1 MKLTKNL
8 FWAFAGLGLVAC
20 SGEEIVP
27 QGSDMDGNAVV
38 EVTIAAPNDF
48 NRSLVA
54 GTTGANAGKIKVNG
68 TLTIKLETASGA
80 TQSVDIPLNDQSARG
95 TITHKFWGVKD
106 PTKVTA
112 YINDGDKVNN
122 DTEINSLSAPNMQAE
137 PEDIPAYG
145 ESTTFKLS
153 GKTEVNSE
161 DGKTYEMYD
170 ANVVMKIPV
179 ARLEVSNIKHVDKTT
194 GTCKY
199 SALSID
205 GIYLDKLLATK
216 GSTSVTDY
224 CYPAVYGGEDG
235 QTVIIPA
242 PVLWD
247 QIAAPNDFMDY
258 AAKWPVAEGQ
268 AFAYNFYPS
277 EGQQPIL
284 KIYFKNA
291 TSSDPNNIVAQPRYA
306 MVKTYNG
313 QEDFKFEAGKI
324 YRITSVNLNDDNIIG
339 DEEGNTLYG
348 VNVNVEEAEWTIAD
362 ISAEWTE

>member
-54 GTTGANAGKIKVNG
+54 GTTGADAGAVKVNG
-68 TLTIKLETASGA
+68 TLTIKLEAEIGSG
-80 TQSVDIPLNDQSARG
+80 TYTIDLSQESARG
-95 TITHKFWGVKD
+95 TITRKFWGVKN
-106 PTKVTA
+106 PKKVMA

-122 DTEINSLSAPNMQAE
+122 DTKINNLSAPNMQAE
-137 PEDIPAYG
+137 PEEIPAYG
-145 ESTTFKLS
+145 ESSSFTLS

-170 ANVVMKIPV
+170 ANVKMEIPV
-179 ARLEVSNIKHVDKTT
+179 ARLEVSNIKHVDKE
-194 GTCKY
+194 GATCKY

-205 GIYLDKLLATK
+205 GIYLDKVLVTK
-216 GSTSVTDY
+216 GASSVTDY
-224 CYPAVYGGEDG
+224 CYPPAYGADG
-235 QTVIIPA
+235 QTVVVPA

-258 AAKWPVAEGQ
+258 AAKWPASATPEQ

-284 KIYFKNA
+284 KIYFASA

-306 MVKTYNG
+306 MVKTYNNDP
-313 QEDFKFEAGKI
+313 DFKFEAGKI

>member
-38 EVTIAAPNDF
+38 EVKITAPNDF

-54 GTTGANAGKIKVNG
+54 GTTGANAGAVKVNG
-68 TLTIKLETASGA
+68 ILTIKLETASGVIK
-80 TQSVDIPLNDQSARG
+80 SVDIPLNDQSARG

-122 DTEINSLSAPNMQAE
+122 DTEINNPSAPNMQAE

-170 ANVVMKIPV
+170 ANVKMEIPV

-205 GIYLDKLLATK
+205 GIYLDKVLAKK
-216 GSTSVTDY
+216 GDPSVTDY
-224 CYPAVYGGEDG
+224 CYPAVVSGTDG
-235 QTVIIPA
+235 QTIIPA

-247 QIAAPNDFMDY
+247 QIAKPNDFMDY

-277 EGQQPIL
+277 AGEQPKL
-284 KIYFKNA
+284 KIYFASA
-291 TSSDPNNIVAQPRYA
+291 TSSDPDNIVAQPRYA
-306 MVKTYNG
+306 IVKSYNNDP
-313 QEDFKFEAGKI
+313 DFKFEAGKI